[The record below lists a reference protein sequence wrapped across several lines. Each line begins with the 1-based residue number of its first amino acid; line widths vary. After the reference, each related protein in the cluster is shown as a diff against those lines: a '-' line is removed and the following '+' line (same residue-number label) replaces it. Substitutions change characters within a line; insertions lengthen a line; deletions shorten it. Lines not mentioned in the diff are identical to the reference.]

1 MLGMKGFFF
10 PFSFLRC
17 QASKKKRKEKKNCH
31 IIQCERKKKKKIH
44 LLAFSKAVNGIS
56 WSSAEDEVQSVVME
70 IA

>member
-1 MLGMKGFFF
+1 MLGMKVFFF

-17 QASKKKRKEKKNCH
+17 QASKKKEKKRK
-31 IIQCERKKKKKIH
+31 IVTLYSVKERRKKIH